1 MNLLCRCF
9 STQVIRL
16 EDTIKFVPNIK
27 KCTVISV
34 YDGDTITI
42 ASKLPYRNSPIYRW
56 SLRIYGIDCPEMKSR
71 NEIEKN
77 IAQIAQK
84 KLEDLILNKT
94 VKLKDV
100 KDVKYDKYDKY
111 GRLLSNV
118 YYNNKSIS
126 DIMLTERLA
135 VPYFGKK
142 KESPVCWKK
151 YYETGA
157 LK

>member
-1 MNLLCRCF
+1 MNLLCGCF

-71 NEIEKN
+71 NNTEKN

-94 VKLKDV
+94 VKLKNI
-100 KDVKYDKYDKY
+100 KYDKY
-111 GRLLSNV
+111 GRLLSDV

-126 DIMLTERLA
+126 DMLLTERLA
-135 VPYFGKK
+135 IPYFGKK
-142 KESPVCWKK
+142 KEPPFCWKK
-151 YYETGA
+151 YYESGE

>member
-9 STQVIRL
+9 STKIVRL

-42 ASKLPYRNSPIYRW
+42 ASKLPYRNSPVYRW
-56 SLRIYGIDCPEMKSR
+56 SLRIYGIDCPEMRTR
-71 NEIEKN
+71 NETEKN

-84 KLEDLILNKT
+84 KLEGLILHKT
-94 VKLKDV
+94 VELKDI
-100 KDVKYDKYDKY
+100 KYDKY
-111 GRLLSNV
+111 GRLLSDV
-118 YYNNKSIS
+118 YYNKKSIS
-126 DIMLTERLA
+126 DMMLTERLA

-142 KESPVCWKK
+142 KEPPVCWKK
-151 YYETGA
+151 YYETGE